1 MAEFVDINSLN
12 DKNVLSGN
20 EKLQVSEL
28 EYTTTA
34 HIRDYIKNYFIN
46 TNAFLRNSN
55 FMYVNTNNSGYN
67 VNGGDV
73 LYFAKTNTSSFA
85 LNLDGST
92 FADNNSTAIAIF
104 QSNIRTL
111 TVIDGSQGGQILYH
125 ESAKSL
131 NPTPGSLVVVCIQ
144 AICFTD
150 TPNVYSD
157 YIYLVNAAEYS
168 YR

>member
-55 FMYVNTNNSGYN
+55 FMYVNANNSGSN

-73 LYFAKTNTSSFA
+73 LYFAKTNTSSFV

-111 TVIDGSQGGQILYH
+111 MVIDSQGGQILYH
-125 ESAKSL
+125 ESAKSF
-131 NPTPGSLVVVCIQ
+131 NPISGSLVVVCIQ
-144 AICFTD
+144 AICSTY
-150 TPNVYSD
+150 TPNVYGD

-168 YR
+168 SK

>member
-12 DKNVLSGN
+12 NKNVLSGN

-55 FMYVNTNNSGYN
+55 FMYVNTNNSGSK

-73 LYFAKTNTSSFA
+73 LYFAKTNTSSFV

-92 FADNNSTAIAIF
+92 FANNNSTAIAIF

-111 TVIDGSQGGQILYH
+111 TVFDSQGGRILYH

-131 NPTPGSLVVVCIQ
+131 NPISGSLVVVCIQ
-144 AICFTD
+144 AICSTD
-150 TPNVYSD
+150 TPNVYGD

-168 YR
+168 SK

>member
-1 MAEFVDINSLN
+1 MAEFVDINSLKV
-12 DKNVLSGN
+12 KNVLSGN

-34 HIRDYIKNYFIN
+34 HIRDYIKNYFID

-55 FMYVNTNNSGYN
+55 FMYVNTNNSGSN

-73 LYFAKTNTSSFA
+73 LYFAKTNTSSFV

-92 FADNNSTAIAIF
+92 FANNNSTAIAIF

-111 TVIDGSQGGQILYH
+111 RVIDSQGGQILYH

-131 NPTPGSLVVVCIQ
+131 NPTSGSLVVVCIQ
-144 AICFTD
+144 AICFTN
-150 TPNVYSD
+150 TPNIYSN

-168 YR
+168 SK

>member
-28 EYTTTA
+28 EYTTIA

-55 FMYVNTNNSGYN
+55 FMYVNANNSGSN

-73 LYFAKTNTSSFA
+73 LYFRKTNTSSFV

-111 TVIDGSQGGQILYH
+111 TVVDSQGGQILYH
-125 ESAKSL
+125 ESAKSF
-131 NPTPGSLVVVCIQ
+131 NPIPGSLVVVCIQ
-144 AICFTD
+144 AICSTD
-150 TPNVYSD
+150 TPNVYGD

-168 YR
+168 SK

>member
-28 EYTTTA
+28 EYTTIA

-55 FMYVNTNNSGYN
+55 FMYVNTNNSGSN

-73 LYFAKTNTSSFA
+73 LYFAKTNTSSFV

-92 FADNNSTAIAIF
+92 FVDNNSTAIAIF

-111 TVIDGSQGGQILYH
+111 TVIDSQGGQILYH
-125 ESAKSL
+125 ESAKSFNL
-131 NPTPGSLVVVCIQ
+131 TSGSLVVVCIQ
-144 AICFTD
+144 AICSTD
-150 TPNVYSD
+150 TPNVYGD

-168 YR
+168 SK

>member
-12 DKNVLSGN
+12 GKNVLSGN

-28 EYTTTA
+28 EYTTIA
-34 HIRDYIKNYFIN
+34 YIRDYIKNYFIN
-46 TNAFLRNSN
+46 TKAFLRNSN
-55 FMYVNTNNSGYN
+55 FMYVNTNNSGSK

-73 LYFAKTNTSSFA
+73 LYFAKTNTSSFV

-104 QSNIRTL
+104 KSNIRTL
-111 TVIDGSQGGQILYH
+111 TVIDSQGGRILYH

-131 NPTPGSLVVVCIQ
+131 KPTSDSLVVVCIQ
-144 AICFTD
+144 AICSTD
-150 TPNVYSD
+150 TPNVYGD

-168 YR
+168 SK

>member
-28 EYTTTA
+28 EYTTIA

-55 FMYVNTNNSGYN
+55 FMYVNTNNSGSN

-73 LYFAKTNTSSFA
+73 LYFGKTDTSSFV

-111 TVIDGSQGGQILYH
+111 TVVDSQGGQILYH
-125 ESAKSL
+125 ESAKSF
-131 NPTPGSLVVVCIQ
+131 NPIPGSLVVVCIQ
-144 AICFTD
+144 AICSTD
-150 TPNVYSD
+150 TPNVYGD

-168 YR
+168 SK

>member
-55 FMYVNTNNSGYN
+55 FRYINVNNSGLK

-73 LYFAKTNTSSFA
+73 LYFAKTNISSFA
-85 LNLDGST
+85 LNLDGSS
-92 FADNNSTAIAIF
+92 FADKNSTAIAIF

-111 TVIDGSQGGQILYH
+111 TVIDSQGGRILYH

-131 NPTPGSLVVVCIQ
+131 NPTSGSLVVVCIQ
-144 AICFTD
+144 AICSTN
-150 TPNVYSD
+150 TPNVYGN

-168 YR
+168 SK

>member
-28 EYTTTA
+28 EYTTIA
-34 HIRDYIKNYFIN
+34 HIRDYIENYFIN

-55 FMYVNTNNSGYN
+55 FMYVNTNNSGSN

-73 LYFAKTNTSSFA
+73 LYFGKTNTSSFV

-111 TVIDGSQGGQILYH
+111 MVVDSQGGQILYH
-125 ESAKSL
+125 ESAKSF
-131 NPTPGSLVVVCIQ
+131 NPTSGSLVVVCIQ
-144 AICFTD
+144 AICSTD
-150 TPNVYSD
+150 TPNVYGD

-168 YR
+168 SK

>member
-28 EYTTTA
+28 EYTTIA

-55 FMYVNTNNSGYN
+55 FRYVNANNSSSN

-73 LYFAKTNTSSFA
+73 LYFGKTTSSFV

-92 FADNNSTAIAIF
+92 FANNNSTAIAIF
-104 QSNIRTL
+104 KSNIRTL
-111 TVIDGSQGGQILYH
+111 MVTDSQGGKILYH

-131 NPTPGSLVVVCIQ
+131 NPTSGSLVVVCIQ
-144 AICFTD
+144 AICSTA
-150 TPNVYSD
+150 TPDVYGG

-168 YR
+168 SK

>member
-12 DKNVLSGN
+12 VKNILSGN

-55 FMYVNTNNSGYN
+55 FIYVNTNNSGSR

-73 LYFAKTNTSSFA
+73 LYFAKTNTSSFV

-111 TVIDGSQGGQILYH
+111 TVINSSQSGRILYH

-131 NPTPGSLVVVCIQ
+131 NPTSGSLVVVCIQ
-144 AICFTD
+144 AICSTD
-150 TPNVYSD
+150 TPNVYGD

-168 YR
+168 SK